1 MFRFMFP
8 FVEQEPQLVLLFF
21 MVTLFTVRWCWVAS
35 RWSSAVSCVL
45 ACVRS
50 FLSSVGSVGSV
61 ALLQVESFAS
71 FLIILSL
78 FALRNDSALD
88 VGRNA
93 GMVVIISP
101 SWFILMVM
109 CLVHIFLRIVTVPR
123 GLTSIFSS

>member
-21 MVTLFTVRWCWVAS
+21 MVTLFTVRWCWIA
-35 RWSSAVSCVL
+35 RWWSSAVSCVL

-50 FLSSVGSVGSV
+50 FSSSVGSVGSV

-88 VGRNA
+88 VGRIA

-101 SWFILMVM
+101 SW
-109 CLVHIFLRIVTVPR
+109 
-123 GLTSIFSS
+123 